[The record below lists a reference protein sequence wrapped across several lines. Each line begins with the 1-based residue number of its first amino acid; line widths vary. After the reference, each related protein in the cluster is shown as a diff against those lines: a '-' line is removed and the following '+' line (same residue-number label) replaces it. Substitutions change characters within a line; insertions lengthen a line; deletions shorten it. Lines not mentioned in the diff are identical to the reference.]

1 MQCIICLEKID
12 RLKIHT
18 SCAHTYHKSCLD
30 KWFNISKSKNC
41 PICRREIQYTV
52 VKRYNTRSKT
62 LQRRF
67 KRFLTRF
74 EYLGELLELTYVETE
89 KREVINKM
97 LQEIYKNKDIM
108 KKCIKYQHNHTIQSI
123 LQNVIDNVKD
133 EKMRT
138 LFICW
143 KIKFDD

>member
-1 MQCIICLEKID
+1 MQCIICLEKIY

-18 SCAHTYHKSCLD
+18 SCKHTYHKACLD
-30 KWFNISKSKNC
+30 KWFNISKNKNC
-41 PICRREIQYTV
+41 PICRRKILYTV
-52 VKRYNTRSKT
+52 VKQYTTRSKT

-67 KRFLTRF
+67 QRFLTRF

-89 KREVINKM
+89 KREIINKM
-97 LQEIYKNKDIM
+97 LKEIYKNKDIM
-108 KKCIKYQHNHTIQSI
+108 KKCIKSQHNHTIQSI

-143 KIKFDD
+143 KVKFDD